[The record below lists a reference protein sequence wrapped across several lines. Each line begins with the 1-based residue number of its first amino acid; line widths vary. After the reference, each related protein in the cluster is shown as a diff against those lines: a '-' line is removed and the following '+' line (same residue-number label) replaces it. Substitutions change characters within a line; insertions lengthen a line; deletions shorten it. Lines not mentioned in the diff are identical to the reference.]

1 MPKKYVLNVP
11 EPVGEFGQQIIITE
25 LRVVAFS
32 FKFQKSDTDAGKG
45 IMSIMLADQN
55 DDYHIMFT
63 YEDAQALAF
72 AIAIDTANFST
83 VSLTEQIFTKLQTIP
98 DSEGKTLPPGT
109 IV

>member
-1 MPKKYVLNVP
+1 MAKKYFLDAP
-11 EPVGEFGQQIIITE
+11 EPVGDFGNQIFITE

-32 FKFQKSDTDAGKG
+32 FNFQKSYTTGGKA

-55 DDYHIMFT
+55 DDYHLMFT

-72 AIAIDTANFST
+72 AQAIDKANFSM

-98 DSEGKTLPPGT
+98 DSAGKTLPPGT

>member
-1 MPKKYVLNVP
+1 MPKKYVLTT
-11 EPVGEFGQQIIITE
+11 PVAIGDFVNQLTVTE

-55 DDYHIMFT
+55 DDYHLMFT

-72 AIAIDTANFST
+72 AQAIDSADFST
-83 VSLTEQIFTKLQTIP
+83 VSLTEQILTKLQTIA
-98 DSEGKTLPPGT
+98 DSEGKTLPAGT